1 MRSLRRSSRQKG
13 ASDTTGEAGEADDGS
28 TKEHGAYYLESTAV
42 ADSGMSSKAFKKCMR
57 LDSRRYKREH
67 GNAVH
72 APDPYSNHA
81 FLYVAPEGV
90 DSPAPISLVQWT
102 KLCFA
107 LGDDGTAKLEDVQA
121 QHFTMYTGLEYTAE
135 NVGTA
140 IESGVLLMRSKLQS
154 VNKAGAAN
162 NSGDDRENDSETSS
176 QSDSAS
182 VGHPVEA
189 APGYSLQSSHRLRIS
204 CLHKVAFPEACS
216 QRKDER

>member
-90 DSPAPISLVQWT
+90 DSRTHLPNIFST
-102 KLCFA
+102 RKMKMR
-107 LGDDGTAKLEDVQA
+107 T
-121 QHFTMYTGLEYTAE
+121 TMETIAM
-135 NVGTA
+135 VR
-140 IESGVLLMRSKLQS
+140 IKSGNIL
-154 VNKAGAAN
+154 
-162 NSGDDRENDSETSS
+162 
-176 QSDSAS
+176 
-182 VGHPVEA
+182 
-189 APGYSLQSSHRLRIS
+189 I
-204 CLHKVAFPEACS
+204 ACTYVYI
-216 QRKDER
+216 